1 MMTNRI
7 KENIDNKLFNMNLS
21 DDIINNIKN
30 GNQNKDKIKFVT
42 VLPILLICIISVS
55 TVYAVTSLFTMKVN
69 NEEIPQLD
77 KMSIININE
86 VNNAEENN
94 GFKSKKYSSLN
105 ELQEELGIKLLSSNL
120 VDAEY
125 HLINYEK
132 IGKGYNSIEVG
143 AYIVGDLT
151 DIVYQDEYSYY
162 SWNSGFEY
170 QTPVDLKIEIISDPS
185 QKEFDTEYLG
195 EYKYLETI
203 NSDDGYI
210 VNLLEGKSLGKTEI
224 CAIFVANGI
233 RYTLTGH
240 VEIDTMI
247 DIVNSMK

>member
-1 MMTNRI
+1 MMTNKI

-21 DDIINNIKN
+21 DDIINNIKS
-30 GNQNKDKIKFVT
+30 GIKNKDKIKFVT

-55 TVYAVTSLFTMKVN
+55 TVYAGISLFTMKVN

-77 KMSIININE
+77 EMSIININE
-86 VNNAEENN
+86 VNNAKENN
-94 GFKSKKYSSLN
+94 GFKSKKYSSLK

-120 VDAEY
+120 VDTEY

-162 SWNSGFEY
+162 SWNSGIEY

-185 QKEFDTEYLG
+185 QNEFDTEYLG
-195 EYKYLETI
+195 EYRYLETI

-210 VNLLEGKSLGKTEI
+210 VNLLEGKSRGKNKI